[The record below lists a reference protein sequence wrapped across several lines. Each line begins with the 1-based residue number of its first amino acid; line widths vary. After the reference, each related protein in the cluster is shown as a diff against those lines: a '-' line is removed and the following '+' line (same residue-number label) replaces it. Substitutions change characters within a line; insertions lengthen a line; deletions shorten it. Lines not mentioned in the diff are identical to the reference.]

1 MKIIP
6 AIDDHGVMTPATP
19 IPETYFSVYYNGG
32 LDGYANGAFIV
43 YESEDEVPQPETGP
57 QPDAPA

>member
-6 AIDDHGVMTPATP
+6 AIDNSGVMSPQTP
-19 IPETYFSVYYNGG
+19 IPETYFSVCYNGSM
-32 LDGYANGAFIV
+32 DGYPNGAFIV
-43 YESEDEVPQPETGP
+43 YESADEVPQPETGP